1 LIGHRAQHQRCD
13 GGVHAGIGTGQG
25 IGGAVDHADGDGSL
39 VGGGFGQGAEV
50 RLRLDGEQL
59 GDRWRVVGEVKA
71 VAGADLQNPA
81 G

>member
-1 LIGHRAQHQRCD
+1 
-13 GGVHAGIGTGQG
+13 
-25 IGGAVDHADGDGSL
+25 

-59 GDRWRVVGEVKA
+59 GDRWRVVGEVEA
-71 VAGADLQNPA
+71 VAGADLQDPA